1 MNQVLRAG
9 AETAQLGSLL
19 GITTLFFLLTMLGWI
34 GWAWSPGRRVAMEA
48 AGRLPLEG
56 GDE

>member
-1 MNQVLRAG
+1 MNQVLHAG
-9 AETAQLGSLL
+9 AESARLGWLL
-19 GITTLFFLLTMLGWI
+19 GLTTLFFLVTMVGWI

-56 GDE
+56 GEQ